1 MATRQAHVEQLFDRG
16 TTRRTRLAVEQ
27 ELLASDESGAS
38 TSVDWIRAVAAGSAY
53 EPFLG
58 FEPGGQVELSLPVA
72 RDAAGL
78 GRELCAATAALRA
91 DCARIGVRLHSEAT
105 DPRPTDEVPLQLTS
119 PRYLAM
125 QRHFDTIGPAGR
137 RMMRA
142 TASTQVCLDWWPG
155 AAGLEQWRVLQ
166 LAGPFLAAAWA
177 RSTGPGSRLATWL
190 AVDPGRTAFDDRL
203 LHGDPVTAYDD
214 FAAGAHVFVEG
225 GSVAHLTT
233 LFPPVRPRGRYLE
246 VRFLDAQPED
256 EVAAVAGALASLM
269 YDDGHR
275 ARALRRLAGEG
286 PALADH
292 WRAAAAGDPLV
303 AEVGRDLLRDH
314 PALVGAA

>member
-1 MATRQAHVEQLFDRG
+1 MVTPTAHVEPLFDRG
-16 TTRRTRLAVEQ
+16 ATRRTRLAVEQ
-27 ELLASDESGAS
+27 ELLAHDESGAA
-38 TSVDWIRAVAAGSAY
+38 TSIDWIRAVAAGSTYAPY
-53 EPFLG
+53 LG
-58 FEPGGQVELSLPVA
+58 FEPGGQVELSLPVST
-72 RDAAGL
+72 DAAGL
-78 GRELCAATAALRA
+78 GRGLCAATGALRA
-91 DCARIGVRLHSEAT
+91 DCARIGVRLDAEAT

-125 QRHFDTIGPAGR
+125 QRHFDTIGTAGR

-166 LAGPFLAAAWA
+166 LAGPFLAAVWA
-177 RSTGPGSRLATWL
+177 RSTGPESRLATWL

-203 LHGDPVTAYDD
+203 LHGDPVTAYAD
-214 FAAGAHVFVEG
+214 FAARAHVFVDG
-225 GSVAHLTT
+225 GPVAHLTT

-246 VRFLDAQPED
+246 VRFLDVQPE
-256 EVAAVAGALASLM
+256 EQVAAVAGALASLL
-269 YDDGHR
+269 YDDRHR
-275 ARALRRLAGEG
+275 ARALRQLALEG

-303 AEVGRDLLRDH
+303 AEVGRELLRDV
-314 PALVGAA
+314 PVLVGAA